1 MSGGL
6 SEVKRDVRVP
16 AEVSVRLISHLRD
29 DTTDLAD
36 QDLHVPIG
44 HFVSPSRA
52 KAEIALLKKLPLL
65 VAHASEIP
73 NMGDFVT
80 REVLGVALLIVRQ
93 SDGGVQAYLNM
104 CRHRGGRVETKA
116 AGTKRVFMCQYHG
129 WSYERD
135 SGALRNVPYESSF
148 DPIERGCNALHRY
161 KTEQR
166 HGLIFVDMSNDGT
179 RSLADYLGTEVDAQI
194 APWQLERSSIYLDK
208 TFTLDINWKLVMD
221 GAIDIL
227 HPRFLHVGGVGELI
241 ETNVGVYRRYGRHGQ
256 HFGARTKLRK
266 LVKAGAALDGS
277 SRYIGSNLVIY
288 PNAMMIAAPDHIE
301 FWTVWPSVESPSKSI
316 TQIRFLVR
324 TEILTP
330 EIEQRLQKSWEILE
344 NAATNEDWPMERY
357 IQQNAEAAPDGTF
370 RYGRSEVSCQH
381 LHRQLAADLDGIG
394 A

>member
-1 MSGGL
+1 MSEDL
-6 SEVKRDVRVP
+6 SEVKRDVRVQ
-16 AEVSVRLISHLRD
+16 ADVSARLITHLRD

-36 QDLHVPIG
+36 QDLHVPIE
-44 HFVSPSRA
+44 HFVSPVRA
-52 KAEIALLKKLPLL
+52 KAEIALMKTLPLL
-65 VAHASEIP
+65 VAHCSEIP
-73 NMGDFVT
+73 NAGDFVT

-93 SDGGVQAYLNM
+93 SAGGVQAYLNM
-104 CRHRGGRVETKA
+104 CRHRGGRVETKPS
-116 AGTKRVFMCQYHG
+116 GSKRVFMCQYHG

-148 DPIERGCNALHRY
+148 DQIDRGCNGLHRY

-166 HGLIFVDMSNDGT
+166 HGLIFVDMSNDRE
-179 RSLADYLGTEVDAQI
+179 RSLADYLGGEVDAQI
-194 APWQLERSSIYLDK
+194 TPWELEKSSIYLER

-266 LVKAGAALDGS
+266 LIKAGVELNGGS
-277 SRYIGSNLVIY
+277 KYIGSNLVIY

-301 FWTVWPSVESPSKSI
+301 FWTVWPSIESPSKSI

-324 TEILTP
+324 SEILTP
-330 EIEQRLQKSWEILE
+330 EIEKRLQKSWEILE
-344 NAATNEDWPMERY
+344 NAATKEDWPMERY
-357 IQQNAEAAPDGTF
+357 IQQNAEAAPDGMF

-381 LHRQLAADLDGIG
+381 LHLQLAADLAGNG
-394 A
+394 G